1 MQEHSIQSSGISC
14 CMVPMLFWLKTI
26 GLRILQLYAPY
37 VPHVTEAIFEQI
49 YQQKEAI
56 PSIHQTK
63 FSEVQTSYYF
73 GESVAQ
79 MKAIID
85 LVNHV
90 RKLKTEH
97 QLSLK
102 TDIASLTIYCTDQKV
117 LDALKKQEQ
126 LIKGITRAQ
135 AIEYKREERSISQ
148 LATVDDT
155 IKLEVA
161 L

>member
-1 MQEHSIQSSGISC
+1 
-14 CMVPMLFWLKTI
+14 
-26 GLRILQLYAPY
+26 
-37 VPHVTEAIFEQI
+37 
-49 YQQKEAI
+49 
-56 PSIHQTK
+56 
-63 FSEVQTSYYF
+63 
-73 GESVAQ
+73 